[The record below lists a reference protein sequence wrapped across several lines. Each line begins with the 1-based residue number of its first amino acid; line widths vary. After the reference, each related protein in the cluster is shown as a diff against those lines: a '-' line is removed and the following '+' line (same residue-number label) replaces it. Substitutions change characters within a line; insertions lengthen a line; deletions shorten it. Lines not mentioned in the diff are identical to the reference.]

1 MTEAMLVTIFDEV
14 QAKRE
19 GAERVMPDGRRVTLY
34 AAHNGVGLTIG
45 KVASTTIENGLVRAR
60 NDKGETYILALD
72 DVYAA
77 SVEAGSTGP
86 SARKAGFVG

>member
-1 MTEAMLVTIFDEV
+1 MTEAMLVTILDEV

-34 AAHNGVGLTIG
+34 AAHSGVGLTIG
-45 KVASTTIENGLVRAR
+45 KVASMRIENGLVRAR
-60 NDKGETYILALD
+60 NDKGETYVLSLE

-77 SVEAGSTGP
+77 SIEAGSAGP
-86 SARKAGFVG
+86 SARKAGFIG